1 MKIIEFNQGE
11 KNPIPKGKMTTHQ
24 WIMKLRGACGLDTEE
39 ESEEELERERR
50 EMDARTKRLELAVT
64 EENYIKLFNRDPWT
78 DRWLGPGPEEP
89 MPFLDETPKEMKERQ
104 KREHEEWKEK
114 YLPKV
119 PKVSMPTFEKESK
132 KVKKLRK
139 KRKEK
144 EEKQSRQKKYD
155 IVYWYLE
162 IYLKPSYADEM
173 WFSKYDPDDFEQMVD
188 DCYEEAIQWYEYIM
202 KPRKSYTYKEYNKL
216 WEKGETKYQQ
226 KLAEMEDD
234 KLVVNVDGDLK
245 FKRLEDAEKHR
256 AYIELDPDLN
266 PCPEIPDEYEEEY
279 KAWCKK
285 HPLKKYEKK
294 FKKQYPFCI
303 IKRGIGPMSMRDRDF
318 LEKINKRNRKFR
330 HGLWKHDYLTGSQ
343 FSSKEELVKWQKKQQ
358 KKYEKTN
365 DEFVKVLDD
374 MYERG
379 WMSEDMYTSWAD
391 RSKKALKVLTDHQK
405 FVRKRYEEN
414 KDKYAR
420 EAEHEKRFQKERKEW
435 FKKFGSDIKDTQ
447 YLVLDGEKVK
457 IERLKSDMGDRY
469 KVHRKHSTRYGPRL
483 EDLW

>member
-1 MKIIEFNQGE
+1 
-11 KNPIPKGKMTTHQ
+11 
-24 WIMKLRGACGLDTEE
+24 
-39 ESEEELERERR
+39 
-50 EMDARTKRLELAVT
+50 
-64 EENYIKLFNRDPWT
+64 
-78 DRWLGPGPEEP
+78 
-89 MPFLDETPKEMKERQ
+89 
-104 KREHEEWKEK
+104 
-114 YLPKV
+114 
-119 PKVSMPTFEKESK
+119 
-132 KVKKLRK
+132 
-139 KRKEK
+139 
-144 EEKQSRQKKYD
+144 
-155 IVYWYLE
+155 
-162 IYLKPSYADEM
+162 
-173 WFSKYDPDDFEQMVD
+173 
-188 DCYEEAIQWYEYIM
+188 
-202 KPRKSYTYKEYNKL
+202 
-216 WEKGETKYQQ
+216 
-226 KLAEMEDD
+226 
-234 KLVVNVDGDLK
+234 
-245 FKRLEDAEKHR
+245 
-256 AYIELDPDLN
+256 
-266 PCPEIPDEYEEEY
+266 
-279 KAWCKK
+279 
-285 HPLKKYEKK
+285 
-294 FKKQYPFCI
+294 
-303 IKRGIGPMSMRDRDF
+303 MSMRDRDF

-343 FSSKEELVKWQKKQQ
+343 FSSKEELIKWQKKQQ